1 MTCSEGIRV
10 NRIKGMKKL
19 FLLLIFVLLC
29 CSLFAHPASEMSVN
43 EKSEVRVVA
52 LKGPTAMGLV
62 KLMDDSKNNPDTLQ
76 NSYTFSLEASPDAVV
91 PAIAKG
97 EVDVAAIPANLAA
110 TLFNNTGK
118 VKILA
123 VNTLGVLYVVGS
135 SDAVINSV
143 DDIKGKTIYASGKG
157 STPQYALETVL
168 NGFNLVDGKD
178 VFVEWKSEH
187 AECVASLLSSPS
199 SLALLPQPFV
209 TSALMQNSNLS
220 VLLDLNDAWLS
231 LTGSPL
237 VTGCVVVTKDA
248 AENKREAI
256 DNFLLEYK
264 SSVDW
269 VNENIEEA
277 SLLIESEGII
287 KAQIAKKALP
297 SCNIVL
303 VEGEEMKKMLSVYY
317 DALYKQNPK
326 SIGGVIPNDEFYY

>member
-1 MTCSEGIRV
+1 
-10 NRIKGMKKL
+10 MKKL
-19 FLLLIFVLLC
+19 FLLLILLLV
-29 CSLFAHPASEMSVN
+29 SFTLFAHPATEVSEENKPQLS
-43 EKSEVRVVA
+43 VVA

-62 KLMDDSKNNPDTLQ
+62 KLMDDSKNSAETLK

-91 PAIAKG
+91 PSLAKG
-97 EVDVAAIPANLAA
+97 EVDIAAIPANLAA

-123 VNTLGVLYVVGS
+123 VNTLGVLYLVGS
-135 SDAVINSV
+135 SDTVISSV
-143 DDIKGKTIYASGKG
+143 EDVKGKTIYASGKG

-248 AENKREAI
+248 AENRKEAV
-256 DNFLLEYK
+256 DNFLVEYK
-264 SSVDW
+264 NSVDW
-269 VNENIEEA
+269 VNENVNEA
-277 SLLIESEGII
+277 SILIENEGII
-287 KAQIAKKALP
+287 KSQIAQKALP
-297 SCNIVL
+297 ECNIVL
-303 VEGEEMKKMLSVYY
+303 VEGEEMRTMLSVYY

-326 SIGGVIPNDEFYY
+326 SIGGVIPSDEFYY

>member
-1 MTCSEGIRV
+1 
-10 NRIKGMKKL
+10 MKKL
-19 FLLLIFVLLC
+19 FLSLILSLVCFT
-29 CSLFAHPASEMSVN
+29 LFAHPATEVSEK
-43 EKSEVRVVA
+43 EKPQLSVVA

-62 KLMDDSKNNPDTLQ
+62 KLMDDSKNSAGILK

-91 PAIAKG
+91 PSLAKG
-97 EVDVAAIPANLAA
+97 EVDIAAIPANLAA

-123 VNTLGVLYVVGS
+123 VNTLGVLYLVGS
-135 SDAVINSV
+135 SDTLISSV
-143 DDIKGKTIYASGKG
+143 EDVKGKTIYASGKG

-237 VTGCVVVTKDA
+237 VTGCAVVTKDV
-248 AENKREAI
+248 AENRREDV
-256 DNFLLEYK
+256 DNFLFEYK
-264 SSVDW
+264 NSVDW
-269 VNENIEEA
+269 VNENVKEA
-277 SLLIESEGII
+277 SVLIENEGII
-287 KAQIAKKALP
+287 KSQIAQSALP
-297 SCNIVL
+297 ECNIVL
-303 VEGEEMKKMLSVYY
+303 VEGEEMRKMLSVYY

-326 SIGGVIPNDEFYY
+326 SIGGVIPGDEFYY